1 MTNHNSGMAMIRIS
15 GEKLRS
21 LREQQEL
28 TQLYLATAVEV
39 TTETISRW
47 ERAGTPNIKKENGQK
62 LAMALQIELEE
73 LLADAPSAPDDEQ
86 KKKPPV
92 TQRPKKSKIPLRL
105 VLFIGIASALFFVFR
120 PHPGEEDTN
129 LYSLRTMP
137 SHAVPGQIFPVRIQV
152 GKPGEG
158 SASFLVKESVPEG
171 CEIVAVSPEP
181 TVQNSQLL
189 KWINREGGSS
199 YFTYAARIM
208 GEKQREI
215 RFSGTL
221 KVGQSTTGEIAIQGN
236 DIIQLLSY
244 HWADRD
250 KDNSIS
256 DEEMLAVYD
265 DFPGMEN
272 LPVDIE
278 LVEEMWMGTKYIWN
292 PSKKEFVISP

>member
-1 MTNHNSGMAMIRIS
+1 MTIINSGVAMVRIS
-15 GEKLRS
+15 GEKLRF

-28 TQLYLATAVEV
+28 TQLYVATAVEV

-62 LAMALQIELEE
+62 LAMALQVELDD
-73 LLADAPSAPDDEQ
+73 LLADVVPVPDEKQ
-86 KKKPPV
+86 KERPPV
-92 TQRPKKSKIPLRL
+92 KQNLKKSKVPLFL
-105 VLFIGIASALFFVFR
+105 VLSIGVASAFFFFFR
-120 PHPGEEDTN
+120 PHPSEQNAN

-137 SHAVPGQIFPVRIQV
+137 SHAVPGQIFPVRIQI
-152 GKPGEG
+152 GKPGDE
-158 SASFLVKESVPEG
+158 SASYLVKESVPEG
-171 CEIVAVSPEP
+171 CEVVAVFPKA
-181 TVQNSQLL
+181 TVQNGQLL

-208 GEKQREI
+208 GGEQRKV

-221 KVGQSTTGEIAIQGN
+221 KVGQSTTGEIPIQGN
-236 DIIQLLSY
+236 DSIQLLTY

-278 LVEEMWMGTKYIWN
+278 LVEDMWMGTKYIWN
-292 PSKKEFVISP
+292 PDKNKFVISP